1 MSDELT
7 ELLQAEKS
15 NPNDDQLLSKIA
27 FYYLANP
34 DGRKDLEYF
43 KKAYEANPNIKNT
56 HNYAFWAYY
65 EYGET
70 DLALPLFKALIAK
83 NPKSFY
89 PYIVYA
95 NLLFSPSDYSNT
107 ANIQAINNH
116 SDLLIELYQKS
127 IILFNNTPQD
137 YQNSHQHELAYLY
150 NNLAN
155 FYVAQQDFTKAD
167 ECYNQAIDIFSD
179 MLQDKHSCLND
190 ESIKDYLC
198 SIALNK
204 VRLNVINNDLATAKK
219 FLVLAE
225 SYNTDS
231 RLDIAYCYA
240 LMGDYQQSYQT
251 LNGKFNFHFS
261 WTWLCYAIWQTD
273 MTAWQAYVKGLIDAE
288 MVQIQEYQD
297 ELANCKDSEKQD
309 IQDTIQ
315 YHQDELAQI
324 SQFIDTPPTPEL
336 SAKEQCL
343 ADLHYFYKCWLLGCE
358 NCHNLT
364 NDDNEWIGA

>member
-1 MSDELT
+1 MIEQ
-7 ELLQAEKS
+7 LLQAEKS
-15 NPNDDQLLSKIA
+15 NPNDHQLLSKIA

-34 DGRKDLEYF
+34 DGRKDLDYF
-43 KKAYEANPNIKNT
+43 KKAYEANPNTKNT

-70 DLALPLFKALIAK
+70 DLALSLLKELIAK

-127 IILFNNTPQD
+127 ITLFNNTPQD
-137 YQNSHQHELAYLY
+137 YQNNHQLELAYLY

-155 FYVAQQDFTKAD
+155 FYTTQQDFVKSD
-167 ECYNQAIDIFSD
+167 EYYNQAIHLFSC
-179 MLQDKHSCLND
+179 MLQENNACLND
-190 ESIKDYLC
+190 GFIKECLC
-198 SIALNK
+198 LTTLNK
-204 VRLNVINNDLATAKK
+204 VRLNIIKNDLATAKM
-219 FLVLAE
+219 FLELVN
-225 SYNTDS
+225 SYNSIDH
-231 RLDIAYCYA
+231 LDIAYCYA
-240 LMGDYQQSYQT
+240 LMGNYQKSYQT

-261 WTWLCYAIWQTD
+261 WIWLCYAIWQTD
-273 MTAWQAYVKGLIDAE
+273 MAVWQTYVKDLLDTTKPYT
-288 MVQIQEYQD
+288 QEYQD
-297 ELANCKDSEKQD
+297 DLANCKESEKQD
-309 IQDTIQ
+309 IQDIIQ
-315 YHQDELAQI
+315 SHQDDLAQI

-343 ADLHYFYKCWLLGCE
+343 VDLHYFYKCWLFGCE
-358 NCHNLT
+358 SCNNLT
-364 NDDNEWIGA
+364 NDDNQWISV